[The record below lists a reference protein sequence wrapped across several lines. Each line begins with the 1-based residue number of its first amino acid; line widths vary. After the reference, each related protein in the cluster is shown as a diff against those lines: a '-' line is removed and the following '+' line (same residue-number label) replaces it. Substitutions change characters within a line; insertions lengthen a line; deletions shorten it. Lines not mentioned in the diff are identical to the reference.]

1 MGWKECCFL
10 VFTWHGPLLG
20 AVSGGG
26 RLPAMSR
33 PVFFLFIAAPSRES
47 LAWESING
55 AFDTASKM
63 LFFLTLFL
71 LTSLSLLA
79 LASRDYAEEVK
90 GRIANAIMLLLSGL
104 AILASLS
111 LSVLTVLNSKTAFAR

>member
-1 MGWKECCFL
+1 MLNLVGAQAAANMGWKDCCFL

-71 LTSLSLLA
+71 FTSLV
-79 LASRDYAEEVK
+79 RK
-90 GRIANAIMLLLSGL
+90 
-104 AILASLS
+104 IL
-111 LSVLTVLNSKTAFAR
+111 KC